1 MTGARDP
8 DSLLTVGQR
17 RIVVWGAGSW
27 GTALAL
33 HLAKSGHEVSLWVY
47 EAEQYEAM
55 RRSGE
60 NADFLPGFPLPPN
73 IGVFHDPAQ
82 VPPGAFAWLS
92 VSPTQATRA
101 LWRTIGPLCPPETL
115 IISASKG
122 FEQGTLLPP
131 SAVIEA
137 CAPASCHPVVALSG
151 PSFAHGLAC
160 GDPTTVALAAPDLWR
175 AELAQRLVSHRPL
188 RGYVSGDRVGVELG
202 GAVKNVVALA
212 CGIAAGLGFGPNTI
226 AALITRGL
234 REIVRLGERMGA
246 DPHTFA
252 GLSGMGDLVLT
263 CTGEESRNRSVG
275 VRLGKGEKLDSILS
289 SMKMVAEG
297 VPTTRSVA
305 DLARKH
311 GVEMPIAFIV
321 ERILFQD
328 LPPRDALDELLSRE
342 LKREIG

>member
-1 MTGARDP
+1 MSGEGR
-8 DSLLTVGQR
+8 V
-17 RIVVWGAGSW
+17 VVWGAGSW

-33 HLAKSGHEVSLWVY
+33 HLAQSGHPVSLWVY
-47 EAEQYEAM
+47 EAEQFDAM
-55 RRSGE
+55 TRSGE
-60 NADFLPGFPLPPN
+60 NADFLPGFRLPPN
-73 IGVFHDPAQ
+73 VGLFHDPAGS
-82 VPPGAFAWLS
+82 PPDAAAWLS

-101 LWRTIGPLCPPETL
+101 LWKIIGPLCPGGTL

-122 FEQGTLLPP
+122 FEQGSLLPP

-137 CAPASCHPVVALSG
+137 FAPASCHPVVALSG
-151 PSFAHGLAC
+151 PSFAHGLAA
-160 GDPTTVALAAPDLWR
+160 GDPTTVALAAPDLAR
-175 AELAQRLVSHRPL
+175 AESAQRLVSHRPL

-202 GAVKNVVALA
+202 GAVKNVIALA
-212 CGIAAGLGFGPNTI
+212 CGIASGLGFGPNTI

-246 DPHTFA
+246 DAHTFA

-275 VRLGKGEKLDSILS
+275 VRLGRGETLSQILG

-297 VPTTRSVA
+297 VPTTRSVT

-311 GVEMPIAFIV
+311 GVDMPIAFIV

-328 LPPRDALDELLSRE
+328 LPPRRALDELLSRE
-342 LKREIG
+342 LKKEM